1 MDPRLTVSIPVG
13 GVDVQEFLECVLSLQ
28 KQDVSEQFLVTFYDD
43 ANDDPEL
50 VELLDQLD
58 TKDEY
63 TVIRGKSHV
72 GVSEA
77 RNILLQHC
85 TTEFCLFFDADDILL
100 PNAIRTFLEHSS
112 EADVLQC
119 DYKFTHHPYTYSLGD
134 YDIKKL
140 RSRFFSNCR
149 KFDFGAG
156 HMFFRTEA
164 LKNKFKFDTSL
175 SVAEDY
181 VFMADI
187 LLGNNN
193 ITYKKLDALLWH
205 YRNEHPTRTKL
216 GIPSLIKSPEAKDS
230 EVAARGIVCRN
241 YLNLNLST
249 KTLRHMVWPN
259 PVTDFEVIKELK
271 EFFKVIKND
280 DRFDYQFLRDNF
292 K

>member
-1 MDPRLTVSIPVG
+1 MDPRLTLSIPVG

-28 KQDVSEQFLVTFYDD
+28 EQDVNEPFLVTFYDD

-50 VELLDQLD
+50 VELLDRLN

-77 RNILLQHC
+77 RNILLQRC

-100 PNAIRTFLEHSS
+100 PNAIRTFLDHSS

-119 DYKFTHHPYTYSLGD
+119 DYKYTHQPYSYSWGD

-140 RSRFFSNCR
+140 RSRFFSNRR

-175 SVAEDY
+175 SVSEDY
-181 VFMADI
+181 VFMADL
-187 LLGNNN
+187 LLGKNN
-193 ITYKKLDALLWH
+193 ITYKKLNELLWN
-205 YRNEHPTRTKL
+205 YRNEHPNRTKSGL
-216 GIPSLIKSPEAKDS
+216 PNLMKTPEAKDS

-259 PVTDFEVIKELK
+259 PVTDLEVIKELK

-280 DRFDYQFLRDNF
+280 DRFDYQFLIENF
-292 K
+292 R